1 MVGGAPVA
9 QSADVYTGLA
19 VLGDISSSGGDFRR
33 FVLNE
38 FYQRRSLFLLP
49 EHLTQQLHGAGES
62 VVKYALGAG
71 LQGNDRDTQLLL
83 KGILL
88 LHILKLGNDD
98 IGAAGKDFF
107 RFRGLGHGAAHT
119 AGGQGAEH
127 IAVSQHIG
135 TGNGVKHLGT
145 LLQRGIIDVLH
156 AAQQVHVT
164 DVAVHSQCAR
174 ADADHFLITSG
185 GNSDFPADHVGNGDL
200 RAFRRSGSGLRGGSG
215 YGRFGGFGFRCFFT
229 AAGCQRQQHH
239 TGKQQRQDFLSLH
252 CGILLKSLFHVLSR
266 QF

>member
-33 FVLNE
+33 FLLNE
-38 FYQRRSLFLLP
+38 FHQRRGLLLLR
-49 EHLTQQLHGAGES
+49 EDLAQQLHGAGES

-71 LQGNDRDTQLLL
+71 LQGNDRHTQLLL

-88 LHILKLGNDD
+88 LHILELGNDD

-107 RFRGLGHGAAHT
+107 RFRGLCHGAAHA
-119 AGGQGAEH
+119 AGRQSAEH
-127 IAVSQHIG
+127 IAVGKHIG
-135 TGNGVKHLGT
+135 TGNGVKHLGP
-145 LLQRGIIDVLH
+145 LLKRGVVDILH

-174 ADADHFLITSG
+174 ADADHFLIAA
-185 GNSDFPADHVGNGDL
+185 GNDGHFPADHVGNGNF

-252 CGILLKSLFHVLSR
+252 CGILLKSLFHFLSR